1 VGIYDEML
9 KWSGEKLSLWR
20 QDGLRRLAIKGVLD
34 EVDYDELYELAK
46 QEHGIASGSPKVALP
61 FDQSH
66 FPAEPQAEHR
76 VILSSIDLVEN
87 VGLIPGDQNL
97 PFGELGLTVIYG
109 DNGAGKSGYAKI
121 LKQACRARIPGAV
134 FADAFSPEYAKMI
147 PSARIGF
154 QVDGRVDSVKWVVR
168 QPSHNLLRSIS
179 VFDSECASHYLR
191 SAEAARLQPA
201 ALTNLQQLA
210 TGFARHLSV
219 RCDKDL
225 HELRTDTA
233 LFDDIPTETE
243 AGDSFRPL
251 TSKTDLTR
259 ARVLALISDDDEAE
273 IEILPKQIADANLAV
288 KAELLEGSA
297 ATLDQIIVAFNES
310 YEKVSDAAIEKI
322 RNERKLLDAA
332 EIAEK
337 TAAAL
342 LETEKTRKLLPGTGE
357 GPWSMLFDAAREFS
371 TSAAYVNNEFPVLEL
386 GSRCVLCQQELDE
399 DSKERLNRF
408 NIFVKDRASAH
419 AQKLRGIWKTTQA
432 IIKQP
437 TRPVAIAG
445 PILVALNRRRPGL
458 EDEIARFTEDVAS
471 RHAWLMLAAR
481 GNQYDGVPLFRD
493 RNPSQSISKIAA
505 ILRGEASALRDSMN
519 VEVLQAK
526 RNRLR
531 ELQARV
537 ALKRLLAAIETVVRD
552 LDQHTKL
559 TACRADVVNT
569 RAITT
574 FAGRLSK
581 VYIGDMLANEMNSEL
596 RKLSVHHV
604 TVEVTG
610 AGEAGAVRLG
620 LRLPN
625 AKIDAHQI
633 LSEAEQRMAALAYFF
648 AEQTQYKSSSGIV
661 FDDPVTSLDHSYRSA
676 VAERIVGEA
685 RDRQVVVFTHDAV
698 FFAELC
704 VFAKDLAVEFEVRT
718 IENRT
723 GVPGYVDAGLP
734 WDLRNWKQRITEHR
748 SRQKVIAGA
757 FCNPPGEGE
766 RVEMRNAYAD
776 LRATLEIGIEET
788 ILNGTVVRFRDGIS
802 VGRLKGVMAV
812 EAGDFAEVER
822 LHDRCCRHVNAHSQA
837 GGQQRPTPQ
846 PEQLLKDIED
856 LATLLKKVSAR
867 RG

>member
-1 VGIYDEML
+1 ML

-20 QDGLRRLAIKGVLD
+20 QDGLRRLILNEGLD
-34 EVDYDELYELAK
+34 ESDYDELYQLAK
-46 QEHGIASGSPKVALP
+46 QEHGIASELPKVALP

-87 VGLIPGDQNL
+87 VGLIPVDQML
-97 PFGELGLTVIYG
+97 PFGESGLTVIYG

-121 LKQACRARIPGAV
+121 LKQACRARIPGAI
-134 FADAFSPEYAKMI
+134 FADAFSPDYAKLI
-147 PSARIGF
+147 SSARIGF
-154 QVDGRVDSVKWVVR
+154 QVDGTADSVKWTVR
-168 QPSHNLLRSIS
+168 QPSLDLLRSIS

-210 TGFARHLSV
+210 NGLARNLAAK
-219 RCDKDL
+219 CDKDL
-225 HELRTDTA
+225 HDLRTDTA
-233 LFDDIPTETE
+233 LFDEIPTETE

-259 ARVLALISDDDEAE
+259 ARVLALISDEDEAE
-273 IEILPKQIADANLAV
+273 IEILPKQIADANLAA
-288 KAELLEGSA
+288 KADLLEGSA
-297 ATLDQIIVAFNES
+297 ATLDQIIIAFNES

-322 RNERKLLDAA
+322 RTERKSLDAA

-342 LETEKTRKLLPGTGE
+342 LEKVETKKLLPGTGE

-371 TSAAYVNNEFPVLEL
+371 KTAAYANKEFPVLEP

-399 DSKERLNRF
+399 DSKERLTRF
-408 NIFVKDRASAH
+408 NMFVKDRASAH
-419 AQKLRGIWKTTQA
+419 AQKLRGMWKSTEA
-432 IIKQP
+432 VLKLPI
-437 TRPVAIAG
+437 RPVAIAG

-458 EDEIARFTEDVAS
+458 GDEIARFTEDVAT
-471 RHAWLMLAAR
+471 RHAWLILAVR
-481 GNQYDGVPLFRD
+481 EDQYNGVPLFRD
-493 RNPSQSISKIAA
+493 RNPSQSISEIAA
-505 ILRGEASALRDSMN
+505 ILRVEASAMRDSMN

-526 RNRLR
+526 RHRLR
-531 ELQARV
+531 ELQARI
-537 ALKRLLAAIETVVRD
+537 ALKRHLTAIEAVVRD
-552 LDQHTKL
+552 LDNHTKL
-559 TACRADVVNT
+559 SACRADIVNT

-581 VYIGDMLANEMNSEL
+581 IHVSDMLANEMNSEL
-596 RKLSVHHV
+596 KKLTVHHV

-610 AGEAGAVRLG
+610 AGDAGAVRLG

-661 FDDPVTSLDHSYRSA
+661 FDDPVSSLDHNYRSA

-748 SRQKVIAGA
+748 SRQKDIAGS
-757 FCNPPGEGE
+757 FSNPPGERE
-766 RVEMRNAYAD
+766 RLEIRNAYAD

-812 EAGDFAEVER
+812 EVADIAEVER

>member
-9 KWSGEKLSLWR
+9 QWSVEKLPLWR
-20 QDGLRRLAIKGVLD
+20 QDGLRRLATKGGLD
-34 EVDYDELYELAK
+34 DTDYDHLYELAK
-46 QEHGIASGSPKVALP
+46 QEHGIASAMMKVAFP

-76 VILSSIDLVEN
+76 VTLSSIDSVEN

-97 PFGELGLTVIYG
+97 PFLATGLTVIYG

-134 FADAFSPEYAKMI
+134 YADAFSPDYAKLI
-147 PSARIGF
+147 PAARISF
-154 QVDGRVDSVKWVVR
+154 HVDGEADSVKWVVR
-168 QPSHNLLRSIS
+168 QSSHDLLRSIS
-179 VFDSECASHYLR
+179 VFDSECANHYLR
-191 SAEAARLQPA
+191 SPEAARLQPA
-201 ALTNLQQLA
+201 ALINLQHLA
-210 TGFARHLSV
+210 TDLARHLAA

-225 HELRTDTA
+225 RDLKTDTA
-233 LFDDIPTETE
+233 QFEEIPPQTA

-259 ARVLALISDDDEAE
+259 ARVLAILSEDEQAQ

-297 ATLDQIIVAFNES
+297 ATLDQIIVAFNEL
-310 YEKVSDAAIEKI
+310 YEKVSDEAIAKI
-322 RNERKLLDAA
+322 GRERKSLNDA

-337 TAAAL
+337 MAAAL
-342 LETEKTRKLLPGTGE
+342 LETEEARKLLPGTGQ
-357 GPWSMLFDAAREFS
+357 GPWSVLFDAAREFS
-371 TSAAYVNNEFPVLEL
+371 THAAYVNKEFPVMDA
-386 GSRCVLCQQELDE
+386 GARCVLCQQDLDE
-399 DSKERLNRF
+399 DARGRLNRF
-408 NIFVKDRASAH
+408 NEFVKDCASAN
-419 AQKLRGIWKTTQA
+419 AQKLRGIWRSTQA
-432 IIKQP
+432 ILKQP
-437 TRPVAIAG
+437 PRPVAIAG

-458 EDEIARFTEDVAS
+458 EDEITRFIEDVAS
-471 RHAWLMLAAR
+471 RRAWLILVAEED
-481 GNQYDGVPLFRD
+481 QPKSVPLFRD
-493 RNPSQSISKIAA
+493 RSPSQSVSEIAA
-505 ILRGEASALRDSMN
+505 VLRVEAIALREAMN
-519 VEVLQAK
+519 VEALQIK
-526 RNRLR
+526 RNRLH

-537 ALKRLLAAIETVVRD
+537 ALKRHLASIETVVRD
-552 LDQHTKL
+552 LDKHGRL
-559 TACRADVVNT
+559 TACRADAANT

-574 FAGRLSK
+574 FASRLSK
-581 VYIGDMLANEMNSEL
+581 IHVGDMLANEMNLEL
-596 RKLSVHHV
+596 RKLTVHHV

-648 AEQTQYKSSSGIV
+648 AEQTQYKSNSGIV
-661 FDDPVTSLDHSYRSA
+661 FDDPVSSLDHSYRSA

-685 RDRQVVVFTHDAV
+685 LDRQVVVFTHDAV

-704 VFAKDLAVEFEVRT
+704 VFAKDLAVDFEIRT
-718 IENRT
+718 IEHRT
-723 GVPGYVDAGLP
+723 GIPGYVDAGLP
-734 WDLRNWKQRITEHR
+734 WDLRNSKQRIAEHR
-748 SRQKVIAGA
+748 VRQKVIAGA
-757 FCNPPGEGE
+757 FCNPPGDTE
-766 RVEMRNAYAD
+766 RAEMRTAYAD

-788 ILNGTVVRFRDGIS
+788 ILNGTVVRFRDGVS

-812 EAGDFAEVER
+812 EADDFAEVER
-822 LHDRCCRHVNAHSQA
+822 LHDRCCRHVSAHSQA

-846 PEQLLKDIED
+846 PDQLLKDIED
-856 LATLLKKVSAR
+856 LATLLKKVTAR